1 MTLGRT
7 KINVTEMSPQRRK
20 VVERYWKVARLDL
33 YDQRPAKYSFYL
45 VRSMLS
51 RLRKYSP

>member
-1 MTLGRT
+1 M
-7 KINVTEMSPQRRK
+7 KVTEMSPQSRK
-20 VVERYWKVARLDL
+20 VVERYWKVARFDL

-45 VRSMLS
+45 VKSMLI

>member
-1 MTLGRT
+1 MTLGST
-7 KINVTEMSPQRRK
+7 KMKVTEMSPQRRK
-20 VVERYWKVARLDL
+20 VVERYWKVARFDL

-45 VRSMLS
+45 VKSMLI